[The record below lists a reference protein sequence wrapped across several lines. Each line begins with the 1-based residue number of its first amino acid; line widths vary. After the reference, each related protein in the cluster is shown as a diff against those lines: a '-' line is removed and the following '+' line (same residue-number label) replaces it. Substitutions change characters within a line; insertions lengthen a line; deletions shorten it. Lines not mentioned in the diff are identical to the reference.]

1 MTRGRSRS
9 NCVPV
14 NMPARQSESVPSGRR
29 NFRSS
34 ELEIQPDKEDASV
47 VYSAMIRAIA
57 PRPIAWVSTISPNGV
72 PNLAPFSYFN
82 GVCSKPA
89 TLMFSPVNK
98 PDGSKKDTV
107 RNIEAGGQFVV
118 NVVSFSAAKPM
129 LKSAGDF
136 EYEESEF
143 EAAGLTPQASKLV
156 DPPAVAESPI
166 QFECELM
173 QIVPVGE
180 GPHAAN
186 LVLGK
191 ILLIRISE
199 RVLDSRGKIDQE
211 LVDAIGRMGG
221 RDYCRTTE
229 RFGIELG

>member
-1 MTRGRSRS
+1 
-9 NCVPV
+9 
-14 NMPARQSESVPSGRR
+14 
-29 NFRSS
+29 
-34 ELEIQPDKEDASV
+34 
-47 VYSAMIRAIA
+47 
-57 PRPIAWVSTISPNGV
+57 
-72 PNLAPFSYFN
+72 
-82 GVCSKPA
+82 
-89 TLMFSPVNK
+89 MFSPVNK

-129 LKSAGDF
+129 LESAGDS

-186 LVLGK
+186 LVLGN
-191 ILLIRISE
+191 IFLIRISE
-199 RVLDSRGKIDQE
+199 RVLDSRGRIDQD